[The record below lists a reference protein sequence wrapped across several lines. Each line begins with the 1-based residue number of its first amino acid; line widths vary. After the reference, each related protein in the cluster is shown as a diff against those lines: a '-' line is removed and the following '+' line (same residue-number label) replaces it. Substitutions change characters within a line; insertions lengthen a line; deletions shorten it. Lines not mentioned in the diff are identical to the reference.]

1 MNRNTRRW
9 GAPIASVL
17 AAATTTFALSSIAA
31 AAPAKMMPQLTPAT
45 SITVWAAN
53 APAYNWQYKLIP
65 GFEHA
70 TGIQV
75 NYVLNPDSEAF
86 ATKLTTAQETHDS
99 SYTVFENPQS
109 SNSSYLS
116 YKSIA
121 PITQWLH
128 NSTYTPASFDLG
140 GLPSSEFAQCTSKGQ
155 VYCIPLNNDAGP
167 ELFYNKA
174 MFKAAGLAAP
184 TSWADVVT
192 AADKL
197 TTKGVAG
204 MCMRGS
210 ESAPNGYPVLL
221 MLPYFLPYSTSYLGE
236 YLNAKG
242 APIFNT
248 PQALTWATA
257 YAQLMQKDAPRG
269 VSAYQY
275 SDCQSAFQNGKV
287 AMWWD
292 ASGLAPELYLPSAD
306 PKEWKN
312 AGIDELPCPAWN
324 QTCLL
329 SAPWGYYVN
338 ANVPPAQQLAGYL
351 FAEYMNTPSAQIAAL
366 NQAKDLI
373 VATRPATFD
382 YAAKHAAQFNV
393 PNDYVT
399 AVKYAVAHIEPNAI
413 PATAAFPVIQNSL
426 FVTLSDLITGQV
438 TPKQAVQMLQSQM
451 IPILQQYGLDK

>member
-1 MNRNTRRW
+1 MKRNGWRW
-9 GAPIASVL
+9 GAPAASVL
-17 AAATTTFALSSIAA
+17 AATTVTLALCGVAV
-31 AAPAKMMPQLTPAT
+31 AAPAKVKPELTPAT

-65 GFEHA
+65 AFEHD

-86 ATKLTTAQETHDS
+86 TTKLTTAQETRDS

-109 SNSSYLS
+109 SNSTYLS
-116 YKSIA
+116 YKAIT

-128 NSTYTPASFDLG
+128 NSSYTPASFDLAG
-140 GLPSSEFAQCTSKGQ
+140 IPSSEFAQCTYKGQ

-174 MFKAAGLAAP
+174 MFKAAGLTAP
-184 TSWADVVT
+184 TSWAQVVT
-192 AADKL
+192 DANKL
-197 TTKGVAG
+197 TTKNVAG
-204 MCMRGS
+204 MCMRGA

-221 MLPYFLPYSTSYLGE
+221 MLPYFLPYSSSYLGE

-248 PQALTWATA
+248 PQALTWADD

-275 SDCQSAFQNGKV
+275 SDCLSAFQNGQV

-292 ASGLAPELYLPSAD
+292 DSGLAPEVYLPSAD
-306 PKEWKN
+306 PKEWRN
-312 AGIDELPCPAWN
+312 AGIDELPCPSFN

-329 SAPWGYYVN
+329 SSPWGYYIN
-338 ANVPPAQQLAGYL
+338 ANVPAAQQLAGYL
-351 FAEYMNTPSAQIAAL
+351 FAEYVNTPSAQVDAL

-373 VATRPATFD
+373 VATRPSTFD
-382 YAAKHAAQFNV
+382 YAATHAAKYDV
-393 PNDYVT
+393 PTDYVE
-399 AVKYAVAHIEPNAI
+399 AAKYAVAHIEPNAI

-426 FVTLSDLITGQV
+426 FVTLSDLITGSV
-438 TPKQAVQMLQSQM
+438 TPKQAVRMLQSQM